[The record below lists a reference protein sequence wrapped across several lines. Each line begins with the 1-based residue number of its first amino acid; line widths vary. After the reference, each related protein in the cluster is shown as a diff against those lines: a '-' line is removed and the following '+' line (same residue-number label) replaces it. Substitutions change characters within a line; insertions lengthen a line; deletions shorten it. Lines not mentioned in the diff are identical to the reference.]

1 MKLDLTTEVADGSAV
16 VHIAGD
22 LDYLTKSG
30 LVAAVTRLM
39 AADDTLRHVR
49 LDCAALDF
57 CDSGGLS
64 GLLLVHRYTSGAGIQ
79 LHLDNRPPHLDRIL
93 AITCLLDH
101 LTAPCGE
108 ESSDAYSSCEL
119 AGESRTGGR

>member
-1 MKLDLTTEVADGSAV
+1 MKLDVTTEVAGGSAD

-22 LDYLTKSG
+22 LDYVTAGG
-30 LVAAVTRLM
+30 LVAAVARLL
-39 AADDTLRHVR
+39 AEHTALRHVR
-49 LDCAALDF
+49 LDCSGLAF

-64 GLLLVHRYTSGAGIQ
+64 GLLLVHRYTSRAGAQ
-79 LHLDNRPPHLDRIL
+79 LHLDHRPAHLDRIL

-101 LTAPCGE
+101 LTAPCDD
-108 ESSDAYSSCEL
+108 DAADIYPQREL